1 MSSMSSSIIY
11 NEVQPSNVNSTQKVS
26 YKRGNPI
33 VSFLI
38 GAQPHLLD
46 AGSVRISGEIEFFTD
61 AAGTAKPI
69 TADQLAIDEK
79 LALYSI
85 FEKVTITSQ
94 RSRQV
99 IETVN
104 HYGRFLS
111 TYLPYVN
118 SKSDKFSHFNEMA
131 LTLPNFETQK
141 RELVDFPATTHGSR
155 FCIHIPTGF
164 LSSGNMI
171 PLSNESLG
179 GVEISLNLAPDAQV
193 LYAQNGDTTG
203 LTDSFYQLSNLRL
216 HCELVVPPDPRMLP
230 PQGQL
235 TYNAITSYFNVVNS
249 TNAVV
254 NFNLGTSRTLGV
266 FMNFCP
272 SKYLNNLSYNSYA
285 TTTLL
290 NSDGSQAAIKQ
301 IIFTKGGMRMPI
313 SFNIDTN
320 VKESPAITT
329 IDPQVVTFAR
339 DSIKAGLNLR
349 SEVSPVNTNREYTGA
364 APPLT
369 ADGGPMECIGCPFDT
384 VGTGVGE
391 DFSTTP
397 FGIQME
403 CDLTSD
409 SPNALFLFVHSR
421 QTLVFGASGLQV
433 IQ

>member
-1 MSSMSSSIIY
+1 MSIIY
-11 NEVQPSNVNSTQKVS
+11 NEIQPSNVNSTQKVS
-26 YKRGNPI
+26 YKKGNPI
-33 VSFLI
+33 VSFLV
-38 GAQPHLLD
+38 GSQPHLLD
-46 AGSVRISGEIEFFTD
+46 AGSVRISGDIEFFKD
-61 AAGTAKPI
+61 ANDTKPT

-111 TYLPYVN
+111 TYLTYVN
-118 SKSDKFSHFNEMA
+118 SKSDKFSHLNEMA

-141 RELVDFPATTHGSR
+141 RELVDFPATAHGSR

-171 PLSNESLG
+171 PLSSDSLG

-193 LYAQNGDTTG
+193 LYAQNGTTTG
-203 LTDSFYQLSNLRL
+203 LTDAYYQLSNLRL
-216 HCELVVPPDPRMLP
+216 HCELVVPPNPQQMLP
-230 PQGQL
+230 SQGQL
-235 TYNAITSYFNVVNS
+235 TYNAITSYFNVINS
-249 TNAVV
+249 ANAVV

-266 FMNFCP
+266 FMNMCP
-272 SKYLNNLSYNSYA
+272 SKYLNNLAYNSYA
-285 TTTLL
+285 TTTPL
-290 NSDGSQAAIKQ
+290 NKDGTQAAIKQ
-301 IIFTKGGMRMPI
+301 IIFTKAGMRMPV

-320 VKESPAITT
+320 VKETPSIST

-339 DSIKAGLNLR
+339 SSIKAGLNLR
-349 SEVSPVNTNREYTGA
+349 SEVSPINTNRLYTGA
-364 APPLT
+364 NPPLT
-369 ADGGPMECIGCPFDT
+369 ADGGPMECIGVPFDT
-384 VGTGVGE
+384 TGTGVGE

-403 CDLTSD
+403 CDLISD